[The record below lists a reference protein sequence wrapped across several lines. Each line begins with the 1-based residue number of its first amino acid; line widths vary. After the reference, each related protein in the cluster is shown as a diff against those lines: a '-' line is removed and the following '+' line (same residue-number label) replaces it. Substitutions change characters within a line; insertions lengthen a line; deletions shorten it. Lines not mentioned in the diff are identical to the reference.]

1 MTTSL
6 ALPSPVQPILT
17 TLAALRAVRGGRLG
31 VADSLVVADPTG
43 WSPAT
48 CFTDGTAVTEL
59 LAGPRDSW
67 GATPHAAGALA
78 WKAYTYW
85 LTLPAVLGYAAVR
98 RVPLLHAG
106 NVLVRM
112 SPDKPF
118 VTVGMRRL
126 AVAVLPNDPVAG
138 QRGVRVVPDEDALLQ
153 LFRTTLVDQHL
164 APLLTQLRYHARV
177 GRRSLWGSLASGVA
191 HAVAQAAPAL
201 PCDALATAGR
211 LLDILDVADLVDVRR
226 EPDGDLRVQRRTCCL
241 AFTVECLK
249 TCASCCLPAESH
261 AA

>member
-6 ALPSPVQPILT
+6 ALQSPVQPILT
-17 TLAALRAVRGGRLG
+17 TLAAVRAARGGRLG
-31 VADSLVVADPTG
+31 VADNLVVEDPTG

-48 CFTDGTAVTEL
+48 CFTDGTAMPAL

-85 LTLPAVLGYAAVR
+85 LTLPAVLGFAAVR

-112 SPDKPF
+112 SPDKPH

-126 AVAVLPNDPVAG
+126 AVAVLPNDPAAG
-138 QRGVRVVPDEDALLQ
+138 QRGVRVVPDEDALLR
-153 LFRTTLVDQHL
+153 LFRATLLDQHL
-164 APLLTQLRYHARV
+164 GPLLTQLRYHARV

-191 HAVAQAAPAL
+191 HAVARAAPAL
-201 PCDALATAGR
+201 PADALASAGR
-211 LLDILDVADLVDVRR
+211 MLDVLDVADLVDVERGAG
-226 EPDGDLRVQRRTCCL
+226 GDLRVHRRTCCL

-249 TCASCCLPAESH
+249 TCSSCCLPN